1 MKNLST
7 DSPVDSHLKP
17 VKDSDGTA
25 TSLEI
30 STDKVRVK
38 DFEVTGTTTGI
49 STGSGISDIV
59 EDTSPQLGGD
69 LDLNS
74 NSIDFPTTANISDC
88 KDEDDMASNSATML
102 ATQQSIKAYVDA
114 NAGGETSFFIPF
126 GGYTATSTVNY
137 YYIRNHGGGYYYW
150 GQNLGNSL
158 GSENKTYTVR
168 SASYVAV
175 QDCTIVKAYGYV
187 WANGHTEDC
196 DIHIIKSGTISQAEN
211 STTVTLT
218 DIGNTSLTMASSG
231 YPQAFTVSITGDDE
245 VDETQVIIVSVRR
258 TSGSS
263 GTKQFQLNGTLE
275 FETR

>member
-1 MKNLST
+1 MIIILENVGRLYLGGAYADDLIDDDT
-7 DSPVDSHLKP
+7 FGDADARNI
-17 VKDSDGTA
+17 A
-25 TSLEI
+25 TSE
-30 STDKVRVK
+30 
-38 DFEVTGTTTGI
+38 
-49 STGSGISDIV
+49 
-59 EDTSPQLGGD
+59 
-69 LDLNS
+69 
-74 NSIDFPTTANISDC
+74 
-88 KDEDDMASNSATML
+88 
-102 ATQQSIKAYVDA
+102 SIKAYVDA

-150 GQNLGNSL
+150 GQNLGSSL
-158 GSENKTYTVR
+158 GSESKTSTVR
-168 SASYVAV
+168 SANYVAV

-211 STTVTLT
+211 STTVALT
-218 DIGNTSLTMASSG
+218 DIGNTSLNMASSG
-231 YPQAFTVSITGDDE
+231 YPQAFTVSISGDDE